1 LLEAL
6 EAGLQVLPREDS
18 RLRLQA
24 ISLRIVDCES
34 NLFIALLFLEVEEVE
49 VLPEEV
55 GVLLLLEVHQLFR
68 LKTKG
73 D

>member
-18 RLRLQA
+18 RLHLHA